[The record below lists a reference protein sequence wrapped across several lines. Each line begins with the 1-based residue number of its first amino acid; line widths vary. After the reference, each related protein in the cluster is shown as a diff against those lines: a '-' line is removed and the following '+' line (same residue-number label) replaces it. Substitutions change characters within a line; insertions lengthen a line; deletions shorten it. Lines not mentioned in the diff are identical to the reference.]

1 MYSNCLKFIL
11 CHLLTNIY
19 VFLFYINVFVFVLFY
34 CRALLGG
41 AAQFIGMRAYN
52 LYKIRN
58 DFFVSV
64 SIYVRYIWLRTEV
77 AARST
82 HRHTHTH
89 RQARVHGHYTHTNST
104 KSNRS
109 AQLLSGTRTHA
120 HTHGEYATLSRCER
134 VEPTRANESR
144 EAQQNAQKYS
154 AQRRSRSRTPTPT
167 ATQLRERTCVV
178 HSLLAWCD
186 RTKTLSLSLSLFL
199 SLFVLC
205 FFLLALKTNIQSMSV
220 LVFRADCSFQTVC
233 AWAAIDCRNF
243 AID

>member
-1 MYSNCLKFIL
+1 M
-11 CHLLTNIY
+11 
-19 VFLFYINVFVFVLFY
+19 LFY

-82 HRHTHTH
+82 HTH

-120 HTHGEYATLSRCER
+120 HTHTANTQRCL
-134 VEPTRANESR
+134 VV
-144 EAQQNAQKYS
+144 NASSQRGRMNPEKHNKT
-154 AQRRSRSRTPTPT
+154 RRSTQLNVAAAAERRTPTPT
-167 ATQLRERTCVV
+167 ATQLRERTCVG

-186 RTKTLSLSLSLFL
+186 RTKTLSLSLSLSLFICFVFFFACSQNKHSINVCL
-199 SLFVLC
+199 SLSCGLQLPDRLRVGSYRLS
-205 FFLLALKTNIQSMSV
+205 K
-220 LVFRADCSFQTVC
+220 
-233 AWAAIDCRNF
+233 F

>member
-1 MYSNCLKFIL
+1 M
-11 CHLLTNIY
+11 
-19 VFLFYINVFVFVLFY
+19 LFY

-120 HTHGEYATLSRCER
+120 HTHTANTQRCL
-134 VEPTRANESR
+134 VV
-144 EAQQNAQKYS
+144 NASSQRGRMNPEKHNKT
-154 AQRRSRSRTPTPT
+154 RRSTQLNAAAERRTPTPTPT

-205 FFLLALKTNIQSMSV
+205 FFFCLLSK
-220 LVFRADCSFQTVC
+220 QTFNQC
-233 AWAAIDCRNF
+233 LS
-243 AID
+243 